1 MGERTTVI
9 GTILAVVFQNEENGY
24 TVARIVTDD
33 GEPVTV
39 VGCIPCAAPGEEL
52 ILTGR
57 YTTHPQHGEQFAADE
72 VERHMPTGETEILN
86 YLASGVVRGIGPA
99 TAQKLV
105 DRFGADTLDVLDGE
119 PEKLKT
125 IKGITDKRA
134 REIAE
139 SWRELAGL
147 RRVLDFLT
155 KYDLPVGLAMQLFRR
170 YGADAMDALRR
181 NPYLLSGEAFG
192 VDFSV
197 SDEIAL
203 SMGFS
208 GDSSCRT
215 EAGVLFELSHN
226 EQSGGHVFLPR
237 EKLVAATA
245 QLLDGDTDT
254 VEKAL
259 DDLLERGSVVQE
271 QVANVEGCYLRR
283 CHEAETYV
291 CTRVRAMLADKPDKL
306 RGAKKIIDEIERGQ
320 GIEYAPLQRQAVE
333 LAAQEELLILTGGP
347 GTGKTTSV
355 RGIVA
360 LFERMGL
367 DVLLC
372 APTGR
377 AAKRMGELCGKEAQ
391 TIHRLLGMS
400 WNEQTGDVT
409 FTKNEKEP
417 LEADAVIVDETSMV
431 DLALMR
437 ALLAA
442 LRPGCR
448 LVLVRDPDQLP
459 SVGAGNVF
467 GDLIRSE
474 RVATVALKDIFR
486 QAEQSAI
493 VRSAHLVNEG
503 QLPELQNT
511 AASDFFFL
519 PRRDSARLVD
529 TVVEL
534 CRTRLPEKM
543 HIPAESI
550 QVLTATRKGDT
561 GTAVRN
567 LQQALKNKGYY
578 SGSVDGKYG
587 AATTAAVVAFQ
598 SAQGLRVDGKAGPA
612 TQRAL
617 FTTSSSTDTS
627 KYTTLRPG
635 DSGAAIRQLQT
646 TLKQKGYYTGTIDGD
661 YGSGTTAAVKA
672 FQKKMN
678 ITPVDGIAGDK
689 TLTLLYSSDAVDSDE
704 YATLRP
710 GDTGAAVRTMQATLY
725 ELGYYDG
732 SRDGVYGA
740 TTQDAV
746 RAFQI
751 RNKVTPVDGIAGNKT
766 LTKLYSGTAVA
777 AAAKTTEYKTLR
789 KGDRGDEVVQMQD
802 SLQQL
807 GYLAS
812 VTGYY
817 DDATVAAVRSFQS
830 RNGLSVDGSA
840 GQETLAVLYGSN
852 PRAAY

>member
-1 MGERTTVI
+1 MKNHAAATVRNR
-9 GTILAVVFQNEENGY
+9 ILKGAALCGVLALSMTLTGCFVPPDDLSGDLSNQGVVYN
-24 TVARIVTDD
+24 TVAVTAPQRTATPTPSPTPTVESVFNF
-33 GEPVTV
+33 GTNTVMPTTQPGVITSNGIVTV
-39 VGCIPCAAPGEEL
+39 VTTPPGSVATTARPTATPTPTAAAVLKKGSSGADVKTL
-52 ILTGR
+52 QRRLKQLGYYTGSVD
-57 YTTHPQHGEQFAADE
+57 GDFGDA
-72 VERHMPTGETEILN
+72 TEKALRAFQDRN
-86 YLASGVVRGIGPA
+86 NL
-99 TAQKLV
+99 LV
-105 DRFGADTLDVLDGE
+105 DGIAGKSTLA
-119 PEKLKT
+119 KL
-125 IKGITDKRA
+125 
-134 REIAE
+134 
-139 SWRELAGL
+139 
-147 RRVLDFLT
+147 
-155 KYDLPVGLAMQLFRR
+155 
-170 YGADAMDALRR
+170 
-181 NPYLLSGEAFG
+181 N
-192 VDFSV
+192 
-197 SDEIAL
+197 
-203 SMGFS
+203 
-208 GDSSCRT
+208 SSN
-215 EAGVLFELSHN
+215 AV
-226 EQSGGHVFLPR
+226 
-237 EKLVAATA
+237 KAAAATA
-245 QLLDGDTDT
+245 TPRKTATPKPQTTATPNLSTEYYLQS
-254 VEKAL
+254 
-259 DDLLERGSVVQE
+259 GSS
-271 QVANVEGCYLRR
+271 G
-283 CHEAETYV
+283 
-291 CTRVRAMLADKPDKL
+291 TRVRTLQARLIELGWMAGSPDGNYE
-306 RGAKKIIDEIERGQ
+306 GAT
-320 GIEYAPLQRQAVE
+320 EYAVKAFQKKYKSLYTDGVAGPSTLQTLYSSSAAKSSTPVSSIGTTLESGMKNSGAVKAMQTR
-333 LAAQEELLILTGGP
+333 LKSLGYLTGTADGSFGDATKAAVIAFQTANGLKADGKA
-347 GTGKTTSV
+347 GTSTLNRLYSDAAIAASSMPTATASTSV
-355 RGIVA
+355 DGYTT
-360 LFERMGL
+360 L
-367 DVLLC
+367 
-372 APTGR
+372 
-377 AAKRMGELCGKEAQ
+377 
-391 TIHRLLGMS
+391 
-400 WNEQTGDVT
+400 
-409 FTKNEKEP
+409 
-417 LEADAVIVDETSMV
+417 
-431 DLALMR
+431 
-437 ALLAA
+437 
-442 LRPGCR
+442 
-448 LVLVRDPDQLP
+448 
-459 SVGAGNVF
+459 
-467 GDLIRSE
+467 SE
-474 RVATVALKDIFR
+474 
-486 QAEQSAI
+486 
-493 VRSAHLVNEG
+493 
-503 QLPELQNT
+503 
-511 AASDFFFL
+511 
-519 PRRDSARLVD
+519 
-529 TVVEL
+529 
-534 CRTRLPEKM
+534 
-543 HIPAESI
+543 
-550 QVLTATRKGDT
+550 GDT

-567 LQQALKNKGYY
+567 LQKALKNKGYY

-807 GYLAS
+807 GYLAA

-840 GQETLAVLYGSN
+840 GQETLAVLYGRN

>member
-1 MGERTTVI
+1 M
-9 GTILAVVFQNEENGY
+9 
-24 TVARIVTDD
+24 
-33 GEPVTV
+33 
-39 VGCIPCAAPGEEL
+39 
-52 ILTGR
+52 
-57 YTTHPQHGEQFAADE
+57 
-72 VERHMPTGETEILN
+72 
-86 YLASGVVRGIGPA
+86 
-99 TAQKLV
+99 
-105 DRFGADTLDVLDGE
+105 
-119 PEKLKT
+119 
-125 IKGITDKRA
+125 
-134 REIAE
+134 
-139 SWRELAGL
+139 
-147 RRVLDFLT
+147 
-155 KYDLPVGLAMQLFRR
+155 
-170 YGADAMDALRR
+170 
-181 NPYLLSGEAFG
+181 
-192 VDFSV
+192 
-197 SDEIAL
+197 
-203 SMGFS
+203 
-208 GDSSCRT
+208 
-215 EAGVLFELSHN
+215 
-226 EQSGGHVFLPR
+226 
-237 EKLVAATA
+237 
-245 QLLDGDTDT
+245 
-254 VEKAL
+254 
-259 DDLLERGSVVQE
+259 
-271 QVANVEGCYLRR
+271 
-283 CHEAETYV
+283 
-291 CTRVRAMLADKPDKL
+291 
-306 RGAKKIIDEIERGQ
+306 
-320 GIEYAPLQRQAVE
+320 
-333 LAAQEELLILTGGP
+333 
-347 GTGKTTSV
+347 
-355 RGIVA
+355 
-360 LFERMGL
+360 
-367 DVLLC
+367 
-372 APTGR
+372 
-377 AAKRMGELCGKEAQ
+377 
-391 TIHRLLGMS
+391 
-400 WNEQTGDVT
+400 
-409 FTKNEKEP
+409 
-417 LEADAVIVDETSMV
+417 
-431 DLALMR
+431 
-437 ALLAA
+437 
-442 LRPGCR
+442 
-448 LVLVRDPDQLP
+448 
-459 SVGAGNVF
+459 F

-503 QLPELQNT
+503 RLPELQNT

-567 LQQALKNKGYY
+567 LQKALKNKGYY

-766 LTKLYSGTAVA
+766 LTKLY
-777 AAAKTTEYKTLR
+777 KTLR

-807 GYLAS
+807 GYLAA

-840 GQETLAVLYGSN
+840 GQETLAVLYGRN